1 MWHSNRAYD
10 VIVISASIKAPVTR
24 VITPLCRSLLSLG
37 VTANLLSAIG
47 GLGSSIS
54 AIAFFSHGNYFW
66 GMIVTLFFILFDLL
80 DGTLARMSDSGG
92 SKWGALLDSTLD
104 RISDAAVL
112 GSIIF
117 FLMKTH
123 DRLVPVLLVALVAG
137 GLVSYIKARAEG
149 LGIECN
155 GGLAERTDR
164 LIIIFLALGLA
175 GIGVSYALA
184 IGVWVL
190 AVASVYTV
198 CERLLIVYRATMS
211 L

>member
-1 MWHSNRAYD
+1 M
-10 VIVISASIKAPVTR
+10 TR
-24 VITPLCRSLLSLG
+24 VITPLCRWLLKIG

-47 GLGSSIS
+47 GLGASVS

-66 GMIVTLFFILFDLL
+66 GMVVTLFFILFDLL

-92 SKWGALLDSTLD
+92 STWGALLDSTLD

-112 GSIIF
+112 GSLAY
-117 FLMKTH
+117 FLMKSH
-123 DRLVPVLLVALVAG
+123 DRLVPVLIVALVAG

-164 LIIIFLALGLA
+164 LIIIFVALGLA
-175 GIGVSYALA
+175 GLGVHYILA
-184 IGVWVL
+184 IGVWIL
-190 AVASVYTV
+190 ALASVYTV
-198 CERLLIVYRATMS
+198 CERLAIVYRATMS

>member
-1 MWHSNRAYD
+1 M
-10 VIVISASIKAPVTR
+10 ISASIKAPVTR
-24 VITPLCRSLLSLG
+24 VITPLCRWLLKVG

-47 GLGSSIS
+47 GLGASIS

-66 GMIVTLFFILFDLL
+66 GMVVTLFFILFDLL

-92 SKWGALLDSTLD
+92 STWGALLDSTLD

-112 GSIIF
+112 GSLAY
-117 FLMKTH
+117 FLMKSH
-123 DRLVPVLLVALVAG
+123 DRLVPVLIVALVAG

-164 LIIIFLALGLA
+164 LIIIFVALGFA
-175 GIGVSYALA
+175 GLGVHYILA
-184 IGVWVL
+184 IGVWIL
-190 AVASVYTV
+190 ALASVYTV
-198 CERLLIVYRATMS
+198 CERLAIVYRATMS